1 MLVFLEGD
9 SLAALFVRDR
19 RGDPFPSPDSRN
31 NIPLEN

>member
-9 SLAALFVRDR
+9 SLAAMFVRDR
-19 RGDPFPSPDSRN
+19 RGGPVTSPERMN